1 MQSVPITI
9 KVVSSNLDQDEVYN
23 MMTHAADMLI
33 RRSTDILHQVKVQLM
48 LKSVNRSFPLTK
60 QTLDQTLDQLTAVTL
75 KDVIK

>member
-1 MQSVPITI
+1 MCHLFQDHRLI
-9 KVVSSNLDQDEVYN
+9 KLSRRNLKHSGS
-23 MMTHAADMLI
+23 THAADMLI